1 MRKEVISGVGDRS
14 STDKNTFK
22 DLSHLCTVAEQ
33 TCSTF
38 LNIKVKAKPCWIS
51 YPLFKKI
58 FLSVIMDMCACVSVC
73 TNVHMTVGMFVKPR
87 SEPLLLF
94 FINSLLVFN
103 EG

>member
-1 MRKEVISGVGDRS
+1 MRKEVISAVGGRS

-22 DLSHLCTVAEQ
+22 DLSNLCEVAEQ

-38 LNIKVKAKPCWIS
+38 LNIKMKEKPCWIS
-51 YPLFKKI
+51 DPLFKKI
-58 FLSVIMDMCACVSVC
+58 FLSVIMDMCTCVSVC
-73 TNVHMTVGMFVKPR
+73 TNVYTTVGIFVEPR
-87 SEPLLLF
+87 GEPLLLF